1 MQNKYAYWIFRNAIS
16 EEAMGKIKE
25 IANQAGYGTATFL
38 NRETNE
44 KSRDSGVAWSS
55 DLYLYEVF
63 SRFVYDANESS
74 GWKYDIDYFESIQI
88 ARYEKNQH
96 YAWHDDGAGDHFGV
110 YGGENPVST
119 DVPDDNY
126 TGKVRKLSLVSC
138 ISNGYVGGDLELSI
152 QNRNPNIYN
161 ETLYPKMKYGD
172 VIVFPSYIF
181 HRSTPVTKGTK
192 YSVAMWCLG
201 APFK

>member
-1 MQNKYAYWIFRNAIS
+1 MD
-16 EEAMGKIKE
+16 KIKE
-25 IANQAGYGTATFL
+25 IASQAGYKTATYL
-38 NRETNE
+38 DRENDKKT
-44 KSRDSGVAWSS
+44 RDSGVAWSS

-74 GWKYDIDYFESIQI
+74 GWKYDIDYFEAIQI

-96 YAWHDDGAGDHFGV
+96 YAWHDDGAGDHSGV
-110 YGGENPVST
+110 YGT
-119 DVPDDNY
+119 DVPDENY

-138 ISNGYVGGDLELSI
+138 ISNGYVGGDLELAI
-152 QNRNPNIYN
+152 QNRDKDIYN
-161 ETLYPKMKYGD
+161 ETLYPEMKYGD

-181 HRSTPVTKGTK
+181 HRSTPITEGTK

>member
-25 IANQAGYGTATFL
+25 IASQSEYKVATTDDGED
-38 NRETNE
+38 NKKARSSNV
-44 KSRDSGVAWSS
+44 SWSS
-55 DLYLYEVF
+55 DQYLYEVF

-74 GWKYDIDYFESIQI
+74 GWKYDIDYFEAIQI
-88 ARYEKNQH
+88 ATYEKNQ
-96 YAWHDDGAGDHFGV
+96 YYSWHDDGLGDHSGV
-110 YGGENPVST
+110 YGT

-126 TGKVRKLSLVSC
+126 TGKVRKLSLVAC
-138 ISNGYVGGDLELSI
+138 VSNGYVGGDLELSI
-152 QNRNPNIYN
+152 QTRNREQNIFN
-161 ETLYPKMKYGD
+161 ETLYPEMKYGD

-181 HRSTPVTKGTK
+181 HRSTPVTEGTK
-192 YSVAMWCLG
+192 HSVAMWCLG

>member
-1 MQNKYAYWIFRNAIS
+1 MD
-16 EEAMGKIKE
+16 KIKE
-25 IANQAGYGTATFL
+25 IASQSEYKSATVDGGED
-38 NRETNE
+38 NKE
-44 KSRDSGVAWSS
+44 SRSSDVSWSS

-63 SRFVYDANESS
+63 SRFVYEANESS
-74 GWKYDIDYFESIQI
+74 GWKYDIDYFEAVQI
-88 ARYEKNQH
+88 ATYEKNQ
-96 YAWHDDGAGDHFGV
+96 YYSWHDDGLGDHSGV
-110 YGGENPVST
+110 YGT

-152 QNRNPNIYN
+152 QTRNREQNVVN
-161 ETLYPKMKYGD
+161 EILYPEMKYGD
-172 VIVFPSYIF
+172 VIIFPSYIF
-181 HRSTPVTKGTK
+181 HRSTPVTKGKK